1 MPMNSKAHSSP
12 AGAETRRSFLKKAA
26 TTAAA
31 VSATNLFKTP
41 VYGQSQAPSAGR
53 VIGANDRIAV
63 AYVGVGSQG
72 TAHLRSQ
79 KEHAQEN
86 NIVQAAVC
94 DLWQKRLD
102 AARQFVG
109 VPDSAAFRDHRK
121 LLERKDIDAITVAIH
136 LFVGA
141 KPAV

>member
-1 MPMNSKAHSSP
+1 MDNDKMKSQP
-12 AGAETRRSFLKKAA
+12 GRGTRREFIKKAG
-26 TTAAA
+26 TAAA
-31 VSATNLFKTP
+31 VAATANLFKTP
-41 VYGQSQAPSAGR
+41 VYGQSQAPSSGR

-79 KEHAQEN
+79 KEHAAEN

-102 AARQFVG
+102 AARQFAG
-109 VPDSAAFRDHRK
+109 VPESAAFRDHRK
-121 LLERKDIDAITVAIH
+121 LLERKDID
-136 LFVGA
+136 
-141 KPAV
+141 